1 MNLFMNR
8 KVIVFS
14 GILLVLILIGLLLPV
29 PMPVSFSNKM
39 AFSDP
44 QQVSYDGD
52 GVIYVCAA
60 EGDVQVT
67 GENTALM
74 KAPVEPATGR
84 ERSVLVYTPP
94 GFDKNKVYPVLYLLH
109 GFAAHPAF
117 WVENLIPFIDTAVL
131 SGELTPL
138 VVVMPDGSLSG
149 NGKDDPATKVDE
161 RGGCW
166 YINSN
171 RVMFEDFMLMQLPVF
186 VSSIAQISADAG
198 HNLVAGS
205 SMGGF
210 GAAYYSVR
218 YPERF
223 KNAGLF
229 YPALD
234 LRYTV
239 EGNRLKDFSPDGYE
253 AVVKDRPL
261 RIVNKAAGGDVLG
274 LTEKWCYYP
283 VFDSDSVTGAFWQED
298 LPVWQ
303 RLEAVNPADLLREGN
318 PELNGSRFFVL
329 TGSEDDF
336 NFDDHQLVVFPLI
349 KQAGGTVA
357 PEQTIIPG
365 GQHNWDTIAPQ
376 VPDFISW
383 LDDVLS
389 D

>member
-1 MNLFMNR
+1 MNR

-14 GILLVLILIGLLLPV
+14 GILLVLILIGLILPI
-29 PMPVSFSNKM
+29 PMPVSFSNKR

-44 QQVSYDGD
+44 QQISYEGAGILYVS
-52 GVIYVCAA
+52 AA
-60 EGDVQVT
+60 EGAAPVA
-67 GENTALM
+67 GENTVRM
-74 KAPVEPATGR
+74 KAPVEAGSGS
-84 ERSVLVYTPP
+84 ERSVLIYTPP
-94 GFDKNKVYPVLYLLH
+94 GFDKNQVYPVLYLLH
-109 GFAAHPAF
+109 GFAAQPGF
-117 WVENLIPFIDTAVL
+117 WVENLIPHIDKAVL
-131 SGELTPL
+131 SGELSPL
-138 VVVMPDGSLSG
+138 VVVMPDGTLSG
-149 NGKDDPATKVDE
+149 NGSDDPSSKVDE

-166 YINSN
+166 YVNSN
-171 RVMFEDFMLMQLPVF
+171 RVMFEDFMLMQLPAF
-186 VSSIAQISADAG
+186 VSSVAQISDDAG
-198 HNLVAGS
+198 QNVVAGS

-210 GAAYYSVR
+210 GAAYYSIK
-218 YPERF
+218 YPQRF

-239 EGNRLKDFSPDGYE
+239 EGNRLKAYSPDGYK
-253 AVVKDRPL
+253 AVTDERPL

-283 VFDSDSVTGAFWQED
+283 VFDSDSVPGFFWQED

-303 RLEAVNPADLLREGN
+303 RLEAVNPADLLRAGN

-336 NFDDHQLVVFPLI
+336 NFDDHQTVVFPLI
-349 KQAGGTVA
+349 RQAGGIIEPA
-357 PEQTIIPG
+357 QTIVLG
-365 GQHNWDTIAPQ
+365 GRHNWDTIAPQ
-376 VPDFISW
+376 VPVFISW